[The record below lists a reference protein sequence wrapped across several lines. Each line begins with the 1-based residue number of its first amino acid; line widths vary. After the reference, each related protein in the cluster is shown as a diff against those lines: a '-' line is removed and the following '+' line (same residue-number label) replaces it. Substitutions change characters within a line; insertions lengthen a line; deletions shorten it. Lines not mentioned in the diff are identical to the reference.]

1 MLVSVI
7 VHGETFGN
15 LKLTT
20 PCLLAA
26 RLFKRRK
33 SNTIVLSGLSG
44 SGKTIL
50 FYQVSIRISR
60 FFLYFYRNS
69 FLVRYLISSFLV
81 YSFTLI

>member
-1 MLVSVI
+1 MLLSVI
-7 VHGETFGN
+7 VYGETFGN

-20 PCLLAA
+20 TCLLAA

-50 FYQVSIRISR
+50 FYQVSIRISG
-60 FFLYFYRNS
+60 FVLYLTGIQFLS
-69 FLVRYLISSFLV
+69 DI
-81 YSFTLI
+81 